1 MGVFANVLH
10 IGQNRAASLNPP
22 EPRPV
27 LGAWLLDLLHRRAL
41 REPRLA
47 VVERIS
53 LAPRQT
59 VALIEADGQ
68 RLLVAIASDGA
79 PAFYP
84 LQPLSKQK
92 PAHRSRKP
100 APQGDNA

>member
-1 MGVFANVLH
+1 MGVFINALH
-10 IGQNRAASLNPP
+10 IGQNRATSLNPP
-22 EPRPV
+22 DSRPG
-27 LGAWLLDLLHRRAL
+27 LGTWLLDLFHRRAL

-47 VVERIS
+47 VVERIT

-68 RLLVAIASDGA
+68 RLLVAIAPDGA

-84 LQPLSKQK
+84 LLPLSRQK
-92 PAHRSRKP
+92 PAPRSRKP
-100 APQGDNA
+100 ALQGDNA